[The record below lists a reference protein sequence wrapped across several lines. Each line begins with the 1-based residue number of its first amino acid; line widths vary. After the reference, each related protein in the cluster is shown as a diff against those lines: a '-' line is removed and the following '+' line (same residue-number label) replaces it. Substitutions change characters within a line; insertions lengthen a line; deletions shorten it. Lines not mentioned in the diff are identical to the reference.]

1 MYSYAI
7 AAAIFSL
14 VINILVI
21 FRHDFDTKKGIKN
34 LRETPQTLHKK
45 SVSRLGG
52 IGIMLSMILVF
63 SFYDLGFLKNFD
75 GTAIAICLIT
85 GFIGFLDDIGIKI
98 APFKRLLLL
107 SVVPIF
113 MFFFLNLRIDSIEIN
128 MIDSLLRFEYF
139 ALIFLV
145 FAMVG
150 MINAFNIIDGVNGLL
165 SCYLLTLI
173 FILSFFNQISPEKSI
188 YLSSYSNLL
197 SVLLGAVFGFIILN
211 APFGKIFLGD
221 SGAYFLGAI
230 VCYSLVHHQS
240 INNFSPWHV
249 MLLLSYPFCELIF
262 SIARRIIFEKR
273 SIFSADNK
281 HLHHLILKKLKK
293 TKLGS
298 ENLKHI
304 FVVAIISILNFPFI
318 FSAVY
323 FSSNRLVL
331 IMLFIIY
338 IMFYISIYFFLRPKF
353 FRL

>member
-14 VINILVI
+14 IINLLLI
-21 FRHDFDTKKGIKN
+21 FRHDYDAKKGIKN
-34 LRETPQTLHKK
+34 LRATPQTLHKK

-52 IGIMLSMILVF
+52 IGIMLSMIIVF
-63 SFYDLGFLKNFD
+63 NFYDSGFLKNFD
-75 GTAIAICLIT
+75 GSAIAICLIA
-85 GFIGFLDDIGIKI
+85 GFVGFLDDIGIKI
-98 APFKRLLLL
+98 APMKRLLLL
-107 SVVPIF
+107 SVAPVL
-113 MFFFLNLRIDSIEIN
+113 MFFLLNLRIDSLEIS
-128 MIDSLLRFEYF
+128 ILDSLLKFEYF

-145 FAMVG
+145 CAMVG

-165 SCYLLTLI
+165 SCYMLTLI
-173 FILSFFNQISPEKSI
+173 FILTFFNQISPEKSF
-188 YLSSYSNLL
+188 YLASYTSLL
-197 SVLLGAVFGFIILN
+197 AVLFGSVSGFIILN
-211 APFGKIFLGD
+211 VPFGKIFLGD

-249 MLLLSYPFCELIF
+249 MLLLSYPFCELMF
-262 SIARRIIFEKR
+262 SIFRRLVFEKR

-293 TKLGS
+293 TKLGT

-304 FVVAIISILNFPFI
+304 FVVAIISIINFPFI

-323 FSSNRLVL
+323 FSSNKLVL

-338 IMFYISIYFFLRPKF
+338 VVFYITIYFFLRPKF